1 MEDLETI
8 SKEKDKIETERLKAE
23 TKLQETK
30 KAAADE
36 KAQFSNLQKDA
47 ADRLEALQIG
57 MAAKQKIINDMMKA
71 QTEAA
76 KAAGSNMYINF
87 IFSVYI
93 LLIHSKFDSPSFRT

>member
-1 MEDLETI
+1 MEDLEII
-8 SKEKDKIETERLKAE
+8 SKEKDKIENERLKAE

-30 KAAADE
+30 KAASEE

-57 MAAKQKIINDMMKA
+57 MVAKQKIINDMMKA

-76 KAAGSNMYINF
+76 KLAGN
-87 IFSVYI
+87 
-93 LLIHSKFDSPSFRT
+93 

>member
-1 MEDLETI
+1 MEDLEII
-8 SKEKDKIETERLKAE
+8 SKEKDKIEKERLKAE

-30 KAAADE
+30 KAASEE

-57 MAAKQKIINDMMKA
+57 MVAKQKIINDMMKA

-76 KAAGSNMYINF
+76 KLAGNYTTLHTYQYSDISSYA
-87 IFSVYI
+87 
-93 LLIHSKFDSPSFRT
+93 